1 MKLCPS
7 MPTRLLK
14 DHLIL
19 TIAAAVA
26 IYLVIARACLQ
37 SVTIDEA
44 DSYLLFAYP
53 SWPFH
58 WYPSSGNH
66 VLNSILMRFITAV
79 FGISE
84 ITVRFPAILGAIL
97 YIASAYYLSASLATR
112 KLLQLAIFVCLVYNP
127 FVLDYL
133 VAARGYSLA
142 VGCLTAALA
151 LITKMVLAGEVTRNK
166 CAAVSVFL
174 ALSFAANFS
183 FAIAD
188 ACVLLLFFLWAARR
202 EKIHPL
208 AISCFVPGFA
218 VAFVLAGSVVW
229 NWPKGQLYFGS
240 QHLSE
245 MWAGLR
251 DTTFDNLNPNVL
263 NPLLF
268 SWLSYLQP
276 VLPYLAAIAFFGLLI
291 TVEVRRW
298 RSRPRFKD
306 ELLTLMRLFAGMAIL
321 TVFLHWAA
329 LRTFHLL
336 LPKDRTALFLVP
348 FLTLALGAALA
359 ICCRSKERD
368 HFRTAGMGVMLLT
381 AIYFIGCLRLG
392 PFKEWKF
399 DADTKHVYWILDDL
413 QRRCGAATFATNWR
427 YNSILNFYRTAYGN
441 HSLPEFNPSLNTFPA
456 GKDVYVMF
464 FPDTQELMKKEG
476 VQVVYHDDQTDVAVA
491 IRGCPVT
498 PKAAVYDSSKGS
510 Q

>member
-1 MKLCPS
+1 
-7 MPTRLLK
+7 MPTRVLK

-19 TIAAAVA
+19 TIAAAIA
-26 IYLVIARACLQ
+26 IYLVIARACVQ
-37 SVTIDEA
+37 SITIDEA
-44 DSYLLFAYP
+44 DSYLLFAHQ
-53 SWPFH
+53 SWPAQ

-66 VLNSILMRFITAV
+66 VLNSILMRLITTV

-84 ITVRFPAILGAIL
+84 LTVRSPAILGAIL
-97 YIASAYYLSASLATR
+97 YIASAFYLAASLATR
-112 KLLQLAIFVCLVYNP
+112 KLLQLSIFVCLVYNP

-133 VAARGYSLA
+133 VAARGYGLA
-142 VGCLTAALA
+142 IGCLMAALA
-151 LITKMVLAGEVTRNK
+151 LIAKMVLSGEATRNE
-166 CAAVSVFL
+166 CTGVSVFL

-183 FAIAD
+183 FAIAN

-202 EKIHPL
+202 EKIRPL

-251 DTTFDNLNPNVL
+251 DTSFDNLNPEIF
-263 NPLLF
+263 NPLLL

-276 VLPYLAAIAFFGLLI
+276 VLPYLAALTFFALLI
-291 TVEVRRW
+291 TVEIRRW

-306 ELLTLMRLFAGMAIL
+306 ELLTLMRLFTGMAIL
-321 TVFLHWAA
+321 TIFLHWAA

-348 FLTLALGAALA
+348 FLTLALAAALA
-359 ICCRSKERD
+359 ICCRSKEKD
-368 HFRTAGMGVMLLT
+368 YFRIAGMGVMLLA
-381 AIYFIGCLRLG
+381 AIYFIGCIRLEY
-392 PFKEWKF
+392 FKEWKF
-399 DADTKHVYWILDDL
+399 DADCKHVYWICEDL
-413 QRRCGAATFATNWR
+413 QRRCGAATFVTNWR
-427 YNSILNFYRTAYGN
+427 YNSPLNFYRTAYGN
-441 HSLPEFNPSLNTFPA
+441 HWLPEFTGSADTFPS

-464 FPDTQELMKKEG
+464 FPDTQEFMKKEG
-476 VQVVYHDDQTDVAVA
+476 VQVIYHDDRSDVAVA
-491 IRGCPVT
+491 IRGCPAAS
-498 PKAAVYDSSKGS
+498 KSAVYDSSKGS